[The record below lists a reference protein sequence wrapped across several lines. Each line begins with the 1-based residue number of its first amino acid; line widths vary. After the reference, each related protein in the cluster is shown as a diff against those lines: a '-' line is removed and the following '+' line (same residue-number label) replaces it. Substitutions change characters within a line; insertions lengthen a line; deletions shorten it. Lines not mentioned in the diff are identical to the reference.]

1 MKKIGMIMKIQLLIT
16 LLLCTFNVE
25 ANEVSCGTVTNK
37 VLFLKKNEH
46 KLILSDGDGRY
57 LNKNTE
63 RVLTVGKHSLKAR
76 IIVDSMNVYINP
88 SFNNFSDNQLSDPVE
103 FSLTVKANVNYQLV
117 AKKTGSSNNDQKRTF
132 EIVIKKM
139 SDRECEI
146 DDTTIFSKDK
156 SSSAD
161 NQLPAELQY
170 RLNLVMKDI
179 SHHLQKM
186 NISNKEVAYQYPKQV
201 ITTLGIVVDSKQPSK
216 QGIKVLAITPFSLA
230 SKIGLLP
237 KDIIISINEN
247 NLVPN
252 EGNKPVTDNISTFK
266 AALADAVN
274 DEALVI
280 KVHRN
285 EKIEKLLVSVKDITL
300 PSYRVSIDVF

>member
-1 MKKIGMIMKIQLLIT
+1 MKIQLLIT